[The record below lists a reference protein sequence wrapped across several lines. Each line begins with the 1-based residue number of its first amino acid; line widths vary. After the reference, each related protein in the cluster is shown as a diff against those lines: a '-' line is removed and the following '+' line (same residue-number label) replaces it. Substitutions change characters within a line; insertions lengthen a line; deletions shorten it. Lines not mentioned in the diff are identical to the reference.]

1 MHKGE
6 KRTRGATRPGRRR
19 ERAFRRAPGARSSW
33 LAGAAFLAALAGAG
47 AAGAR
52 TDGEAAR
59 LFAADGFTL
68 DNGMQVV
75 VLENHRAPVVV
86 HMVWYRVGAA
96 DDPPGK
102 SGLAHFLEHLMFKGT
117 ARAGPGEFSREIAA
131 RGGSDGAFTAA
142 DYTAYFQRVARAHLE
157 FAMEFEADR
166 MRNLALSESL
176 VEPERAVILEE
187 RGSRTDTAPGALLAE
202 QVTAAQ
208 FLNHPYGTPI
218 IGWRHEIETLTRADA
233 LAFYDRHYVPD
244 NAILIVAGAI
254 TAEALRPLAEKHYGA
269 IAPGTRA
276 ARGRP
281 REPPQIGP
289 RRVELVDGR
298 AAQARLV
305 RSYLAPSHA
314 AGDSQHALPLQ
325 LLAELLGGG
334 TVGRLHRTLVVDAAI
349 APWAAAHYAG
359 ARDETRFTLYAAAFP
374 GQAIA
379 PVEAALDAALAAF
392 LADGPDEEEVA
403 AARERMIARA
413 TYALDDPRTLAHVY
427 GTALATG
434 HDLEAIE
441 SWPSRLAAVTGA
453 QVLAA
458 ARAVL
463 RPERSVTG
471 ILRPA
476 EEDDAEED

>member
-1 MHKGE
+1 MTAGDTSGQ
-6 KRTRGATRPGRRR
+6 RTASAARPHR
-19 ERAFRRAPGARSSW
+19 
-33 LAGAAFLAALAGAG
+33 LAVAAFLAALVGAG
-47 AAGAR
+47 GGAAVAQ
-52 TDGEAAR
+52 TDGAPAR
-59 LFAADGFTL
+59 LFAADSFTL

-75 VLENHRAPVVV
+75 VLENRRAPVVV

-117 ARAGPGEFSREIAA
+117 ERAGPGEFSREIAA

-157 FAMEFEADR
+157 LAMEFEADR
-166 MRNLALSESL
+166 MRNLVLPESL
-176 VEPERAVILEE
+176 IEPERAVILEE
-187 RGSRTDTAPGALLAE
+187 RGSRTDTAPAALLAE
-202 QVTAAQ
+202 QVAAAQ
-208 FLNHPYGTPI
+208 FLNHPYGTPV
-218 IGWRHEIETLTRADA
+218 IGWHHEIETLTRADA
-233 LAFYDRHYVPD
+233 LAFYDRHYVPG
-244 NAILIVAGAI
+244 NAILIVAGDI
-254 TAEALRPLAEKHYGA
+254 TADALRPLAEKHYGV
-269 IAPGTRA
+269 IAPGSRPPE
-276 ARGRP
+276 RLRP
-281 REPPQIGP
+281 REPPQRGP

-298 AAQARLV
+298 AAQAQLV

-314 AGDSQHALPLQ
+314 AGDSEHALPLQ
-325 LLAELLGGG
+325 VLAELLGGG
-334 TVGRLHRTLVVDAAI
+334 AVGRLHRTLVVDEAI
-349 APWAAAHYAG
+349 APWAAAYYAT
-359 ARDETRFTLYAAAFP
+359 ALDETRFTLYAAAFP

-392 LADGPDEEEVA
+392 LDGRLDEEEVA

-413 TYALDDPRTLAHVY
+413 TYALDDPGTLANLY

-434 HDLEAIE
+434 HTLESIE
-441 SWPSRLAAVTGA
+441 SWPSRLAAVTGE
-453 QVLAA
+453 QVIAA

-476 EEDDAEED
+476 EGS